1 MYVAV
6 KDSELETVKRDVEPV
21 PFEFPRAAVILKTP
35 RKLRVPPDG
44 WEENRKTD
52 QILFA
57 CPLRHGIPVA
67 PG

>member
-1 MYVAV
+1 
-6 KDSELETVKRDVEPV
+6 
-21 PFEFPRAAVILKTP
+21 
-35 RKLRVPPDG
+35 LRVPPDG